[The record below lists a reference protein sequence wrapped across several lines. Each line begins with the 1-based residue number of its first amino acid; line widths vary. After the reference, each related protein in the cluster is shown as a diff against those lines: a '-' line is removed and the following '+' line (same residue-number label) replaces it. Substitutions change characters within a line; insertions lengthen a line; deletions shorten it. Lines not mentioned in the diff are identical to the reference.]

1 MTCQR
6 PAIREECGTAQCRW
20 CHHVDHEGRVTARPR
35 PLTDADLRWWLCDAQ
50 AQLGIRSGIASSFA
64 YREGRDGALE
74 LVFCPAGGGGG
85 GNSAERSWESER
97 KRRAAAR
104 ERCIYRRL
112 QGADPLHLAVL
123 TAAYSPNTLASR
135 AERVTGDREARTA
148 LTDAFGALLPVVPLT
163 EGARRELG
171 PAAAVV
177 ASRKATPDEEGV
189 VDAGGLQLAVR
200 LRQRGGERFWDAV
213 ETDESLQSRCVV
225 AGGGVVVAEH
235 AGVYSTHGWRLD
247 WAAEELGV
255 VRHEVHVRRWAGP
268 DDVQDGFV
276 LAQLARLAQ
285 GAERAKKRE
294 QAEGHRRRRG
304 RVSRGEAADQRDRA
318 VVERLC
324 QEARELLHAAHE
336 TLGVVRAEDV
346 HVRRRPPPPRE
357 EPRPLP
363 DKVRP
368 LLGMT

>member
-1 MTCQR
+1 M
-6 PAIREECGTAQCRW
+6 ECGTARCRF
-20 CHHVDHEGRVTARPR
+20 CHYVDHEGRVTARPR
-35 PLTDADLRWWLCDAQ
+35 ALTDVDLRWWLCDAQ

-74 LVFCPAGGGGG
+74 LVFCPVGGSGT
-85 GNSAERSWESER
+85 NSAERSWESER

-104 ERCIYRRL
+104 ERCIFRRL
-112 QGADPLHLAVL
+112 QGADPLHVAVL

-148 LTDAFGALLPVVPLT
+148 LTDAFGPLLPVVPLT
-163 EGARRELG
+163 ERARRELA
-171 PAAAVV
+171 PTAAVA
-177 ASRKATPDEEGV
+177 ASREVGEDGV
-189 VDAGGLQLAVR
+189 VDVGGLQLAVTVR
-200 LRQRGGERFWDAV
+200 HRGGERFCDGV
-213 ETDESLQSRCVV
+213 ETDESLRARCI
-225 AGGGVVVAEH
+225 AAAGGVVPAEH

-247 WAAEELGV
+247 WAAEELGL

-294 QAEGHRRRRG
+294 QTEGHRRRRG
-304 RVSRGEAADQRDRA
+304 RLTRTQAEDQRARV

-324 QEARELLHAAHE
+324 EEARGLVQTAHLA
-336 TLGVVRAEDV
+336 LGIERAEDV
-346 HVRRRPPPPRE
+346 HVPRRPPPPRE
-357 EPRPLP
+357 ERPLP
-363 DKVRP
+363 VRVRP
-368 LLGMT
+368 LLGMA